1 MNKNTKPKILL
12 VGPSPRAQGGIAAL
26 MGTYLK
32 SGLVRECDVLPV
44 FTRLEGSK
52 WLKAKMLAQAISRF
66 LWLSFIHRPKIC
78 HIHFCSRVSF
88 YRKSMF
94 LIGAKILGQR
104 IVFHG
109 HGGSFQSF
117 FARSGK
123 LSKIYIRKIL
133 SAADLIAVGSEH
145 AKNVMAHITDRSDVR
160 IVSNSIANERI
171 VGLAHD
177 GQKFRNTE
185 NFSLLFLGRI
195 ERAKGVYELIDAAGI
210 LKEKTSGIKIIF
222 GGDGDIENARKICR
236 ENDVEDMVHFFGWV
250 EGDDKIQL
258 FKEADCYVLP
268 SYRELQSVSV
278 LEALA
283 AGLPIVATDISGIN
297 EMVENGVNGC
307 LVPVG
312 DPLQLAE
319 KIFLLSQDKKLRQQM
334 SETNCRKFK
343 NLYDIKF
350 VVQNLAHIYQ
360 NLIFDPK
367 KNHVPHSWF
376 NALFTRLRARGIL

>member
-12 VGPSPRAQGGIAAL
+12 IGPSPRAQGGIAAL

-32 SGLVRECDVLPV
+32 SRLMRECQVFPV

-52 WLKAKMLAQAISRF
+52 WLKVKMMVLAISRF
-66 LWLSFIHRPKIC
+66 LWLSLLRRPQIS

-104 IVFHG
+104 TVFHG
-109 HGGSFQSF
+109 HGGSFQNF
-117 FARSGK
+117 FERSSK

-133 SAADLIAVGSEH
+133 SAADLIAVGSDY
-145 AKNVMAHITDRSDVR
+145 AKSVMAHITGRSDVR
-160 IVSNSIANERI
+160 IVSNSIADERI
-171 VGLAHD
+171 VGLAKER
-177 GQKFRNTE
+177 QKFREKE
-185 NFSLLFLGRI
+185 NFTLLFLGRI
-195 ERAKGVYELIDAAGI
+195 ERAKGVYELIDAARI
-210 LKEKTSGIKIIF
+210 LKEKMSGIKIIF

-236 ENDVEDMVHFFGWV
+236 KRDVEEMVHFFGWV

-283 AGLPIVATDISGIN
+283 AGLPIIATDISGIN
-297 EMVENGVNGC
+297 EMVEDGVNGF

-312 DPLQLAE
+312 DPRQLAE
-319 KIFLLSQDKKLRQQM
+319 KILLLSQKKNLRQQM
-334 SETNCRKFK
+334 SEANCRKFK
-343 NLYDIKF
+343 NFYDMKF
-350 VVQNLAHIYQ
+350 VIQNLVQTYQ
-360 NLIFDPK
+360 SLASKPK
-367 KNHVPHSWF
+367 KYHAPQRRFS
-376 NALFTRLRARGIL
+376 ALFTRLRARGIL